1 MRISRA
7 RKIELES
14 FIGLVSR
21 IAGFIR
27 VTSFPQPNGHLK
39 GEIEHP
45 QVSRI
50 AEAVRGSASQGMSW
64 QNTK

>member
-50 AEAVRGSASQGMSW
+50 AEAVRGLANQEMSR
-64 QNTK
+64 KDAK